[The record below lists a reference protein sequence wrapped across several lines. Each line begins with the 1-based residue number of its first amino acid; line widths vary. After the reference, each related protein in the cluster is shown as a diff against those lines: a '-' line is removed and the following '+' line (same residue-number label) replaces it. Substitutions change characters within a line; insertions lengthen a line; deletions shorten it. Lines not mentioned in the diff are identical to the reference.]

1 MAIHKRIAFPK
12 SIICLGIMVLCL
24 LTGIDDI
31 SGFWQPLN
39 ISVPTI
45 QSGNGQDDGGD
56 HSVKAIYN
64 HPTWRD
70 AISVA
75 QQLSFSQAY
84 LEEIKWQVSL
94 IHLSSSH
101 NRAPPFFS

>member
-1 MAIHKRIAFPK
+1 MAIHKKVSFQKP
-12 SIICLGIMVLCL
+12 IIYLGIMILCL

-39 ISVPTI
+39 INVSMI
-45 QSGNGQDDGGD
+45 QSGNGQADGED
-56 HSVKAIYN
+56 HSVNTVFI
-64 HPTWRD
+64 HPAWRD
-70 AISVA
+70 ANNVA

-94 IHLSSSH
+94 IYLSPSH
-101 NRAPPFFS
+101 TRAPPSFS

>member
-1 MAIHKRIAFPK
+1 MTIQKRIASQKPL
-12 SIICLGIMVLCL
+12 ICLGIMVLCL

-31 SGFWQPLN
+31 SGSWQPLN
-39 ISVPTI
+39 ISVPMI

-64 HPTWRD
+64 HPTWRNV
-70 AISVA
+70 ISVA
-75 QQLSFSQAY
+75 QQQSFSKTY

-94 IHLSSSH
+94 IYLSSSH
-101 NRAPPFFS
+101 NRAPPYVS